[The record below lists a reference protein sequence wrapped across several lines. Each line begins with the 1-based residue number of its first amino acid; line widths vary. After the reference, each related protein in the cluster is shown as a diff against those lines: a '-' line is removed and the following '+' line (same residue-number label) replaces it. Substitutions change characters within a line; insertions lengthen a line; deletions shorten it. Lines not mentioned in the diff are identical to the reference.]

1 MSRTCET
8 FIFHIDSVVKRKINQ
23 TCTLNGHIL
32 GKGLELRHV
41 IEIEIICKHHKSKL
55 YYSQISE
62 HI

>member
-8 FIFHIDSVVKRKINQ
+8 FIFHIDSVVNRKINQ

-32 GKGLELRHV
+32 GKGLELRHM
-41 IEIEIICKHHKSKL
+41 IEIIFKYHKSKL

-62 HI
+62 YV